1 MIRKAVLVIA
11 AWLLLSGVALAHH
24 SREYIEL
31 EGYSSAQKGQ
41 KVFYTHYDYFVPDQN
56 NPKMDHSEFTPG
68 MSYGITDRLMMD
80 VHTHFAEFGPD
91 NIVDP
96 AHRNDPI
103 GPSPFIEAMA
113 FTLQYRITQPKQLP
127 VDIAGSVLYEYPFH
141 RAEELLDGAS
151 VVEATLIVSKE
162 LWWEHSN
169 FCLNLS
175 AGKDG
180 DENTKSYGLGFKSPI
195 GKDPNGPAAGI
206 EFFGDFEGGFRALPG
221 IYLSLEENITLK
233 AGLGFGNEASEEM
246 LRQHI
251 SLMVRF

>member
-1 MIRKAVLVIA
+1 MFKKVICVIA
-11 AWLLLSGVALAHH
+11 AWSLLSGIALAHH

-31 EGYSSAQKGQ
+31 EGYSTAHKGQ

-68 MSYGITDRLMMD
+68 MSYGITDRLMLD

-91 NIVDP
+91 NIVSP
-96 AHRNDPI
+96 AHRNDPL
-103 GPSPFIEAMA
+103 GPAPFIEAAA
-113 FTLQYRITQPKQLP
+113 FTLQYRITQPGQLP

-141 RAEELLDGAS
+141 RAEKLLDSAS
-151 VVEATLIVSKE
+151 VVDASVVVSRN

-169 FCLNLS
+169 VCLNLN

-180 DENTKSYGLGFKSPI
+180 DENTKSYGLGFRSPI
-195 GKDPNGPAAGI
+195 SKDPNGPAAGI
-206 EFFGDFEGGFRALPG
+206 ELFGDFEGGFRALPG
-221 IYLSLEENITLK
+221 IYMSLEENITLK
-233 AGLGFGNEASEEM
+233 VGLGFGNQASGEV